1 MIFLRYLTNG
11 ADCLK
16 REPSYFK
23 KQYDE
28 LVNAMD
34 LVGFTDEEEDNL
46 FSIVA
51 AVLHMGN
58 VTFEMDDDEASFV
71 EDENGPVK
79 MAAVSSLCIWYLN
92 VQIFFFF
99 CTIRWIFVLVYFPI
113 KSYQGHEFIFGVKC
127 FLFCKFSY
135 IFLYVYSHMYSI
147 ENHQVNNRNVYMNNT
162 CIRNH
167 EKVNL

>member
-1 MIFLRYLTNG
+1 MTNG

-46 FSIVA
+46 FSIIA
-51 AVLHMGN
+51 AILHMGN

-79 MAAVSSLCIWYLN
+79 MAAVSGL
-92 VQIFFFF
+92 
-99 CTIRWIFVLVYFPI
+99 
-113 KSYQGHEFIFGVKC
+113 FI
-127 FLFCKFSY
+127 
-135 IFLYVYSHMYSI
+135 
-147 ENHQVNNRNVYMNNT
+147 
-162 CIRNH
+162 
-167 EKVNL
+167 

>member
-1 MIFLRYLTNG
+1 MTNG

-46 FSIVA
+46 FSIIA
-51 AVLHMGN
+51 AILHMGN

-79 MAAVSSLCIWYLN
+79 MAAVSNVKIIIEMYVIECVEEVTIYCIL
-92 VQIFFFF
+92 
-99 CTIRWIFVLVYFPI
+99 LHAI
-113 KSYQGHEFIFGVKC
+113 KA
-127 FLFCKFSY
+127 
-135 IFLYVYSHMYSI
+135 
-147 ENHQVNNRNVYMNNT
+147 
-162 CIRNH
+162 
-167 EKVNL
+167 

>member
-1 MIFLRYLTNG
+1 MICSWLNILLYITIQLQCLDDYFFRYLTNG

-46 FSIVA
+46 FSIIA
-51 AVLHMGN
+51 AILHMGN

-79 MAAVSSLCIWYLN
+79 MAAVSSLFIWYQNL
-92 VQIFFFF
+92 QIFFF
-99 CTIRWIFVLVYFPI
+99 L
-113 KSYQGHEFIFGVKC
+113 
-127 FLFCKFSY
+127 L
-135 IFLYVYSHMYSI
+135 
-147 ENHQVNNRNVYMNNT
+147 N
-162 CIRNH
+162 
-167 EKVNL
+167 

>member
-1 MIFLRYLTNG
+1 MTNG

-46 FSIVA
+46 FSIIA

-79 MAAVSSLCIWYLN
+79 MAAVSCLCIWYLN

-99 CTIRWIFVLVYFPI
+99 AQLGEY
-113 KSYQGHEFIFGVKC
+113 
-127 FLFCKFSY
+127 
-135 IFLYVYSHMYSI
+135 LY
-147 ENHQVNNRNVYMNNT
+147 
-162 CIRNH
+162 
-167 EKVNL
+167 